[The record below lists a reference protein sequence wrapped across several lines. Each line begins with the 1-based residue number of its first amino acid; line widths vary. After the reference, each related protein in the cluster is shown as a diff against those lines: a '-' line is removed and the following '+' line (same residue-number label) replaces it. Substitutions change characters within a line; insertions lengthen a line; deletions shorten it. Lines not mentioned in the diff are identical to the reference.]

1 MLLGIGASIDYGQLY
16 AKRTALQAAADA
28 AALGAAKELQL
39 ANRSEREIATVAKSL
54 ALSNAGE
61 MPGTIK
67 VATKIINDPLSLAVE
82 LTQSSGLYFMGH
94 VMGNR
99 DSVIKARA
107 VARVMGSIPVCAL
120 GLEKKAS
127 NTISMEHS
135 AHLSA
140 PKCAVYSNS
149 SNKKGIETTDDSVLE
164 AGLICSSGGIEGS
177 KESFNPAPLTDCPR
191 MDDPL
196 AARRPPIVGKCDFK
210 DLRIQKETRTL
221 HPGVYCGGLLIDNES
236 EVHLAPGIYVIKN
249 GNLRVKDA
257 ALFGENVG
265 FYLVGKGARFSFEQG
280 STIRLTA
287 PNNGE
292 MAGLLFFEGRNVK
305 LYQQH
310 KILSNDAR
318 LLLGTI
324 YLPRG
329 MLYVEAKS
337 AIADQSA
344 YTVIIAQRFEL
355 REGPTLVLNTDYDST
370 DIPVPEGVS
379 LSGTD
384 VVLMK

>member
-1 MLLGIGASIDYGQLY
+1 
-16 AKRTALQAAADA
+16 
-28 AALGAAKELQL
+28 
-39 ANRSEREIATVAKSL
+39 
-54 ALSNAGE
+54 
-61 MPGTIK
+61 
-67 VATKIINDPLSLAVE
+67 
-82 LTQSSGLYFMGH
+82 
-94 VMGNR
+94 
-99 DSVIKARA
+99 
-107 VARVMGSIPVCAL
+107 
-120 GLEKKAS
+120 
-127 NTISMEHS
+127 
-135 AHLSA
+135 
-140 PKCAVYSNS
+140 
-149 SNKKGIETTDDSVLE
+149 
-164 AGLICSSGGIEGS
+164 
-177 KESFNPAPLTDCPR
+177 
-191 MDDPL
+191 
-196 AARRPPIVGKCDFK
+196 
-210 DLRIQKETRTL
+210 
-221 HPGVYCGGLLIDNES
+221 
-236 EVHLAPGIYVIKN
+236 VIKN

-257 ALFGENVG
+257 ALFGKNIG

-329 MLYVEAKS
+329 MLYVEAKR

-355 REGPTLVLNTDYDST
+355 REGPTLVLNSDYDST